1 MIELHEKNILI
12 VDDDIINRSVIK
24 KFLNQIAFKTYLA
37 ADGLEALEIV
47 KENDIHLILLD
58 VYMPNLDGFETCE
71 KLKESQETKDIPI
84 IFLTA
89 SDNED
94 DLKNAFL
101 VGGVDYI
108 SKPVIKT
115 ELISRINIHLKLYE
129 YQFNLKSIIDQQTS
143 IIVEKSE
150 ELINK
155 LHYDEN
161 TKLKNFLSIH
171 NDIEKHTDDW
181 LFLLD
186 VNDFNVINKLYGF
199 RFGDNLLIKI
209 SEILKTLLSEK
220 VDIYK
225 LPADRFAIIVPKP
238 QFTVQE
244 IEAKCEKI
252 FTYFDNNEIIIDQ
265 IISLKINF
273 NIGVITIKNIDSIIE
288 AEYALD
294 LSKKYGKRYKYILDN
309 TIDFLSNEKD
319 NLHWI
324 FKTRKYIEQDMIIPF
339 FQPIIDTKTKKIYK
353 YEALARVIDNGEIIA
368 PFKFLDAAKKLG
380 LINEIT
386 RAIVRK
392 SCEYFSGRNIGF
404 SINITDRD
412 LIDSQFINYLNE
424 QTNKFNIKNELLTL
438 EILENITLAND
449 NENKIFSNIRKL
461 KELGYKIAI
470 DDFGSENSNF
480 SRIIHL
486 HSDYLKIDG
495 IFIKD
500 IANDINKQNITLSII
515 QLARNLGMKSIAEFV
530 SDEQTY
536 DILKKFGVDYVQGF
550 HFGKPE
556 KEIYF

>member
-12 VDDDIINRSVIK
+12 VDDDIINQSVIK
-24 KFLNQIAFKTYLA
+24 KFLNQIGFNTLLA
-37 ADGLEALEIV
+37 SDGKEALDVV
-47 KENDIHLILLD
+47 KNNEVHLVLLD

-71 KLKESQETKDIPI
+71 RLKQDENTKDIPI

-89 SDNED
+89 SENED

-108 SKPVIKT
+108 HKPVIKT

-129 YQFNLKSIIDQQTS
+129 YQFNLKNIIDKQTS

-161 TKLKNFLSIH
+161 TKLKNLLSLH
-171 NDIEKHTDDW
+171 NDIDKHVDDW
-181 LFLLD
+181 IFLLD

-199 RFGDNLLIKI
+199 KFGDSLLVKV
-209 SEILKTLLSEK
+209 SDLLKNILSEK
-220 VDIYK
+220 VEIYK
-225 LPADRFAIIVPKP
+225 LPADRFAIIVPKS
-238 QFTVQE
+238 QFSHSQVE
-244 IEAKCEKI
+244 EKCEKI
-252 FTYFDNNEIIIDQ
+252 FNYFDYNEIVIDQ
-265 IISLKINF
+265 IITLKINF
-273 NIGVITIKNIDSIIE
+273 NIGVTIIKNIDTIIE

-294 LSKKYGKRYKYILDN
+294 LSKKYGKRFKYIIDDS
-309 TIDFLSNEKD
+309 TDFLTNEKES
-319 NLHWI
+319 LHWM
-324 FKTRKYIEQDMIIPF
+324 FKTRKFIENDMIVPF
-339 FQPIIDTKTKKIYK
+339 FQPIIDTHTQKVYK
-353 YEALARVIDNGEIIA
+353 YEALARVIDDDVVIP

-380 LINEIT
+380 LVTEIT
-386 RAIVRK
+386 KTMIKK
-392 SCEYFSGRNIGF
+392 SCEYFSNKNIGF

-412 LIDSQFINYLNE
+412 LIDINFIEFINKEASKN
-424 QTNKFNIKNELLTL
+424 NIKNELITI
-438 EILENITLAND
+438 EILENITLANND
-449 NENKIFSNIRKL
+449 ENTIFLNIKKL
-461 KELGYKIAI
+461 KDLGFQIAI

-486 HSDYLKIDG
+486 QANYLKIDG

-530 SDEQTY
+530 SDEQTFN
-536 DILKKFGVDYVQGF
+536 ILKSFGVDYVQGF

-556 KEIYF
+556 KEI